1 MKLKLLLLITL
12 LLSVFVS
19 CKKDS
24 TNEDNNGGNTPE
36 IPQQVEEDLSFVRV
50 LESKT
55 FRKSGLSSFDEIIM
69 EYKYDGNKLIGK
81 ERYVNGIIKY
91 EHVDFEYTNL
101 SSTWIYR
108 FYSNNATSEAI
119 CHAEYTD
126 NSFRHI
132 KYEEGIYSNG
142 NTSKSYYEFDGN
154 KTMGQK
160 HFTNDRLT
168 QETFNYQWD
177 SLKCTCTTHFYDT
190 ATGNVRG
197 INEHV
202 MSYLDDTYSRPTNVF
217 LKSISYFSDGSEHIS
232 ITETFNQ
239 YEGKKIVNTKSYE
252 NGVLREE
259 YKDYVYDRNR
269 CSFKQLLYD
278 TNGQLI
284 FEGEGYT
291 IYYNP

>member
-1 MKLKLLLLITL
+1 MKIRLLLLSIL
-12 LLSVFVS
+12 FLSVLAG

-24 TNEDNNGGNTPE
+24 TNEDGNDIDTPD

-81 ERYVNGIIKY
+81 ERYVNGIMKY

-101 SSTWIYR
+101 SSTWTYR
-108 FYSNNATSEAI
+108 FYNNNGTTEAS
-119 CHAEYTD
+119 CYAEYTD

-142 NTSKSYYEFDGN
+142 DISKSYYEYDGN
-154 KTMGQK
+154 KTMRQK
-160 HFTNDRLT
+160 FFTNDKLT

-177 SLKCTCTTHFYDT
+177 SLQCTCTTHFYDT
-190 ATGNVRG
+190 ATGNVRS

-202 MSYLDDTYSRPTNVF
+202 SNYIDDTYTRPSYIF
-217 LKSISYFSDGSEHIS
+217 LKSISYYSDGNEHIS
-232 ITETFNQ
+232 ISETFNQ
-239 YEGKKIVNTKSYE
+239 YEEKRIVGKKEYVD
-252 NGVLREE
+252 GVLQEE
-259 YKDYVYDRNR
+259 YKDYVYDGDR

-278 TNGQLI
+278 KNGELI

-291 IYYNP
+291 VYYNR